1 MKQQSSWILAAA
13 AITFAASIATNAS
26 TRQAS
31 AATPA
36 NGSPQWLAKN
46 VGDLTATEEEQFST
60 AAEATLERVCIACH
74 PFENIT
80 KTLRTPREWSD
91 QVTNMAQRG
100 APGSE
105 PDFALIRKYLTRYYG
120 VVGVN
125 TAAADDLSAVL
136 GLPPKVA
143 AAIVEYRAANGKFTD
158 LASLA
163 RVPGVD
169 KAKLEE
175 QAGAI
180 RFD

>member
-1 MKQQSSWILAAA
+1 ML
-13 AITFAASIATNAS
+13 AASIAASAS
-26 TRQAS
+26 TSQAP

-36 NGSPQWLAKN
+36 NGPGQLLTKN
-46 VGDLTATEEEQFST
+46 VGDLTAAEEEQFAT
-60 AAEATLERVCIACH
+60 AAENTLERVCIACH

-80 KTLRTPREWSD
+80 KTRRTPREWSD
-91 QVTNMAQRG
+91 QVIAMAQRG

-125 TAAADDLSAVL
+125 SAAADDLSAVL

-143 AAIVEYRAANGKFTD
+143 AAVVEYRTANGRFTD
-158 LASLA
+158 MASLA

-169 KAKLEE
+169 RAKLEE